1 MSFDATSDAWKHIA
15 ANPQL
20 ASTRR
25 IVLLALA
32 ECHNKD
38 TGQCN
43 PSMARLHDMTGLKVH
58 TIAAA
63 IRDLEEAGLLN
74 VFRTFGKGSSYQL
87 ATYAENGTSAEMDT
101 TAENGITPMPKTAQ
115 VPMPKTAYKPGTEP
129 GRNQETTAQRVREED
144 KQPLGASGGGEGP
157 HNGDSAKPKTAR
169 AISMTDTW
177 TPSEDC
183 WRLVD
188 KAGIPRD
195 FAESMMGEF
204 RLYWRDEGTRR
215 KSWNA
220 TFLNRVKDQW
230 ARRKPSL
237 RVISHATHQRP
248 DNSAPGKVARAIA
261 ERDAKQS
268 AGASIQGNDCIE
280 LGSGDYYAV
289 AY

>member
-58 TIAAA
+58 TITPA
-63 IRDLEEAGLLN
+63 IRDLEHAGLVVVN
-74 VFRTFGKGSSYQL
+74 RCFGKGSAYQL
-87 ATYAENGTSAEMDT
+87 ATYAENGT

-144 KQPLGASGGGEGP
+144 KQPSGASGGGEGP

-169 AISMTDTW
+169 AASMTNDW
-177 TPSEDC
+177 MPSEDC

-195 FAESMMGEF
+195 FAHSEIGEF
-204 RLYWRDEGTRR
+204 RMYWLDEGTRR

-230 ARRKPSL
+230 ARQRPKTRASD
-237 RVISHATHQRP
+237 HATHQRP
-248 DNSAPGKVARAIA
+248 DNSAPAKVARAIA
-261 ERDAKQS
+261 ERDAARQP
-268 AGASIQGNDCIE
+268 AGPGVPPDDFIE
-280 LGSGDYYAV
+280 LGSGDYWAV